1 MKQPTDFYKAAA
13 YRASEFLLK
22 KRKLKMKH
30 SEALELIAT
39 VFNQPNWQ
47 TLNAIG
53 QNEIDPDLLNEKSEN
68 SITTSI
74 ESSTDHVSLLPF
86 SRPASPW
93 KQGSSL
99 FIDPEGNLVPYVPN
113 STSETIETD
122 PLALLEARLQMEF
135 ETHPRYQ
142 QWQEEDERIRNSPE
156 ILKLR
161 KKRKELVHQ
170 LNQQAIEMLKAR
182 KNKEE

>member
-30 SEALELIAT
+30 SEALELIA
-39 VFNQPNWQ
+39 VIFNQPNWQ

-53 QNEIDPDLLNEKSEN
+53 QNEIDPALLNEVSE
-68 SITTSI
+68 SAPTLPS
-74 ESSTDHVSLLPF
+74 ESSTDNVSLLPF

-93 KQGSSL
+93 KEGSAL
-99 FIDPEGNLVPYVPN
+99 FLDPDGNLVPYIPN
-113 STSETIETD
+113 PTLQTIKTE
-122 PLALLEARLQMEF
+122 PLALLEARLQMEIQ
-135 ETHPRYQ
+135 TNPNYQ
-142 QWQEEDERIRNSPE
+142 EWIAEDERIRNSPE
-156 ILKLR
+156 MLRLKEER
-161 KKRKELVHQ
+161 NELINQ
-170 LNQQAIEMLKAR
+170 LNQQASEIAKAR